1 MCILFQY
8 TIIIIFVK
16 NECELVVEKVK
27 ATTIKLGPKTFA
39 ENNFAADG

>member
-1 MCILFQY
+1 MFQY
-8 TIIIIFVK
+8 TIIIIFVQ

-27 ATTIKLGPKTFA
+27 ATAIKIGPKTFT